1 MGEINRAPLDGPSH
15 GSPYPAAGPAPYPA
29 APAPELSDTSTPSH
43 PRPRI
48 APGNA
53 EWDLAEYQ
61 RRALHYERSARR
73 FTWGAIVLSVAT
85 ATVGAFTV
93 LADQAVLGIV
103 TGVLGAMTGGVEAAR
118 THFKLPQKA
127 AAYRSGYVE
136 IDNELDRYHNGVGA
150 YGALADDPWDGDSAG
165 ALLTD
170 RLAEINLA
178 TERSIG

>member
-1 MGEINRAPLDGPSH
+1 MGEINRAPIDGPSY
-15 GSPYPAAGPAPYPA
+15 GGTPYPATGAAPYPGGPAPTTGGERA
-29 APAPELSDTSTPSH
+29 GE
-43 PRPRI
+43 RPRV
-48 APGNA
+48 APSNA
-53 EWDLAEYQ
+53 EWDLAEYE

-73 FTWGAIVLSVAT
+73 FTWTAIVLSVAT
-85 ATVGAFTV
+85 AAVGAFTV
-93 LADQAVLGIV
+93 LADQALLGIA
-103 TGVLGAMTGGVEAAR
+103 TGVLGALTGGVEAAR

-150 YGALADDPWDGDSAG
+150 YGGADDDPWDADASG
-165 ALLTD
+165 ALLTE